1 MLTHATILFFTNS
14 FAIFVIDFLLG
25 YVEMIITGFI
35 VTDKCTYFKKL
46 TISLELDF
54 ITQNAIIY
62 VLIAWVIIYVTAKGL
77 KLQKYGVEIKPY
89 SLVYKNKQV
98 NSVLIR
104 VLSRTKRGI
113 KVFADVSVI
122 AGFLMMGYAFY
133 FLLNNISNFFVA
145 QDEFAEL
152 TLLIPGVTLTSA
164 PAIAFFLLS
173 IPIVLVMHEGAHGIV
188 AALEKI
194 KIKTGGFAIF
204 IALFAGFVEPD
215 EEEFDKA
222 KKISKLRVIGAGAT
236 SNVMFAIVLGAI
248 MLTNPIFGMVLESMP
263 LFGEVILNTFYELS
277 QGVLILSIIPNLGAE
292 QAGLLTNDVIISI
305 NDIPIHGPADF
316 PILNP
321 GERAS
326 VTVLRDGQALEFGL
340 EVMSSPD
347 DPERG
352 LIGIMRDNS
361 IPYKPVMDFID
372 WTNVDFNVSMFLLWL
387 WMISFFIG
395 IINMLPLPILDGGK
409 FIHTIIDKRIS
420 DNAVNQVMWGIYAFT
435 FVMFGLNIALSY
447 VKSGWFTI

>member
-1 MLTHATILFFTNS
+1 M
-14 FAIFVIDFLLG
+14 
-25 YVEMIITGFI
+25 
-35 VTDKCTYFKKL
+35 
-46 TISLELDF
+46 
-54 ITQNAIIY
+54 
-62 VLIAWVIIYVTAKGL
+62 LIAWVIIFVTAKGL

-98 NSVLIR
+98 NSVLIKI
-104 VLSRTKRGI
+104 LSRTRRGI
-113 KVFADVSVI
+113 RVFADVSVI
-122 AGFLMMGYAFY
+122 SGFIMMGYAFY
-133 FLLNNISNFFVA
+133 FLLNNVSNFFVA
-145 QDEFAEL
+145 QNEFQEL
-152 TLLIPGVTLTSA
+152 TVLIPGVTLTSA

-215 EEEFDKA
+215 EEDFDKA

-248 MLTNPIFGMVLESMP
+248 LLTNPIFGMVLEGIP
-263 LFGEVILNTFYELS
+263 LFGEVISNTFYELP
-277 QGVLILSIIPNLGAE
+277 QGVLILSIIENSGAE
-292 QAGLLTNDVIISI
+292 QAGLLANDIITSI
-305 NDIPIHGPADF
+305 NGIQILSPIDF
-316 PILNP
+316 PTLSP
-321 GERAS
+321 GETAQVS
-326 VTVLRDGQALEFGL
+326 VLRDGQNLDYLIEIMPAPE
-340 EVMSSPD
+340 

-361 IPYKPVMDFID
+361 SAYKPVMNFID

-409 FIHTIIDKRIS
+409 FIHTIIDKRVS
-420 DNAVNQVMWGIYAFT
+420 EKAVNGIMWGIYGLTFT
-435 FVMFGLNIALSY
+435 IFGLNIALSY
-447 VKSGWFTI
+447 MKTGWFTI